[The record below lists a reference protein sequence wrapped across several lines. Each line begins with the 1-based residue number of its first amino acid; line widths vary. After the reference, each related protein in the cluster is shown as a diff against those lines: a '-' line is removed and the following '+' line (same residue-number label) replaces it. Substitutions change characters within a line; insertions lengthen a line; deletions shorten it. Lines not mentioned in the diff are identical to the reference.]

1 MAKGKEIKRSKEET
15 RAICLNYINEFTQE
29 NTDPSIK
36 AEIIEEFQKETFW
49 QRMGLK
55 KVDKEGPCHVR
66 RPARSA
72 TNFHELPGRHKMLQY
87 APTHTNY
94 WRACKGGARLSR
106 MGCAGQ
112 HAREPGCN
120 RSEATRGSHPLRGS
134 RRH

>member
-55 KVDKEGPCHVR
+55 KVDKEGPLYGL
-66 RPARSA
+66 A
-72 TNFHELPGRHKMLQY
+72 GKKMD
-87 APTHTNY
+87 NY
-94 WRACKGGARLSR
+94 RTDLKKILEKA
-106 MGCAGQ
+106 
-112 HAREPGCN
+112 
-120 RSEATRGSHPLRGS
+120 
-134 RRH
+134 